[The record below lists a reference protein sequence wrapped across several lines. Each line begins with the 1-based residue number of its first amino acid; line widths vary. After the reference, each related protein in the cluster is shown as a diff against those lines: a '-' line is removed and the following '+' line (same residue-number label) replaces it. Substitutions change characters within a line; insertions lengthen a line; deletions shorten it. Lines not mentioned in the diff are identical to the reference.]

1 MYINFRGFCLTKK
14 KVTWLLSLL
23 QAVSLVASYL
33 EVPLRYSLRMG
44 GSRSYI
50 RDYAPSIEPP
60 AADSASSVPFSS
72 NSKPIEFPLFLEGQ
86 DTTRAAY
93 AVFLLNKV
101 ILAALKLYIHLWS
114 LGEVVFYY

>member
-1 MYINFRGFCLTKK
+1 MLFK
-14 KVTWLLSLL
+14 KVLTWLLFPL

-33 EVPLRYSLRMG
+33 EVPLRYPLRMG

-50 RDYAPSIEPP
+50 RDYAPSIESTT
-60 AADSASSVPFSS
+60 ADSASSVPFFS

-101 ILAALKLYIHLWS
+101 VLAAVILYIFTW
-114 LGEVVFYY
+114 

>member
-1 MYINFRGFCLTKK
+1 
-14 KVTWLLSLL
+14 
-23 QAVSLVASYL
+23 
-33 EVPLRYSLRMG
+33 MG

-50 RDYAPSIEPP
+50 RDYAPSIEPV
-60 AADSASSVPFSS
+60 AADSASSVQFSS

-101 ILAALKLYIHLWS
+101 ILASLMLYIHLVAW
-114 LGEVVFYY
+114 GKVVFLRSYKNCDVVQQIGFC